1 MDIVIIDGLS
11 FALPLFI
18 MAIGGI
24 YCEKSGVTMLAV
36 EGLQGFGA
44 FIGAFVAVA
53 IAGNFAGDSL
63 APFYIAMV
71 MAAVG
76 GSLFAL
82 IHAMLCLKF
91 KANQVISGVVVNIL
105 AMALTAYLTKLFNR
119 VVFGATSDKFVLTVS
134 SRITIP
140 GISKIPV
147 LGAVFTNLYPFE
159 LVIVVVAFVAWFV
172 MYKTRFGM
180 HLRACGDN
188 PHAVDAA
195 GRQVG
200 QIRLA
205 AIMICG
211 ALSGLGGI
219 CFAYSISAN
228 FSSSIYV
235 GYGYLAIAALIFGNW
250 RGTDLRQL
258 AYPADSGSVSVVR
271 ICQIR
276 WIPSGTGTADAQQ
289 LSGSGHDP
297 ALCTDSAASGILL
310 QTERCTESTGSDL
323 RQRCKIS
330 RHLQNVALHGSEEL
344 LQKKR
349 KRKAFSFLIHI

>member
-1 MDIVIIDGLS
+1 MKALLNEFKEFINRGNVIDMAVGVIIGGAFTAIVTSLTDNIINPLISVIAGGSATEISGLVV
-11 FALPLFI
+11 PGTNI
-18 MAIGGI
+18 D
-24 YCEKSGVTMLAV
+24 
-36 EGLQGFGA
+36 FGA

-53 IAGNFAGDSL
+53 IAGNFAGDSP

-159 LVIVVVAFVAWFV
+159 LVIVAVAFIAWFV

-250 RGTDLRQL
+250 RILPTLGACLLFGFARSGGYRLVQVLQMPSSYQDLVMILPYVLTLLLLVFFSKQNGAPR
-258 AYPADSGSVSVVR
+258 
-271 ICQIR
+271 
-276 WIPSGTGTADAQQ
+276 
-289 LSGSGHDP
+289 
-297 ALCTDSAASGILL
+297 ALGVIYDKGA
-310 QTERCTESTGSDL
+310 R
-323 RQRCKIS
+323 
-330 RHLQNVALHGSEEL
+330 
-344 LQKKR
+344 
-349 KRKAFSFLIHI
+349 

>member
-44 FIGAFVAVA
+44 FIGAFVRLPLRETLPETLRRLSTLPWLWRLWAEVCCTDPCHVMSEVQGQSGYQWCGSQYSGHGADRIFNEAV
-53 IAGNFAGDSL
+53 
-63 APFYIAMV
+63 
-71 MAAVG
+71 
-76 GSLFAL
+76 
-82 IHAMLCLKF
+82 
-91 KANQVISGVVVNIL
+91 QQSGIWC
-105 AMALTAYLTKLFNR
+105 Y
-119 VVFGATSDKFVLTVS
+119 SDKFVLTVS

-250 RGTDLRQL
+250 RILPTLGACLLFGFARSGGYRLVQVLQMPSSYQDLVMILPYVLTLLLLVFFSKQNGAPR
-258 AYPADSGSVSVVR
+258 
-271 ICQIR
+271 
-276 WIPSGTGTADAQQ
+276 
-289 LSGSGHDP
+289 
-297 ALCTDSAASGILL
+297 ALGVIYDKGA
-310 QTERCTESTGSDL
+310 R
-323 RQRCKIS
+323 
-330 RHLQNVALHGSEEL
+330 
-344 LQKKR
+344 
-349 KRKAFSFLIHI
+349 

>member
-53 IAGNFAGDSL
+53 IAGNFAGDSP
-63 APFYIAMV
+63 APFYIAMI

-82 IHAMLCLKF
+82 IHALLCLKF

-172 MYKTRFGM
+172 MYKTRFGRC
-180 HLRACGDN
+180 LAGVGGRGG
-188 PHAVDAA
+188 AVPPGGRQRAA
-195 GRQVG
+195 GGGTDPSGSHYDLWCVVG
-200 QIRLA
+200 TGRYLFRVFHFRKLFLQYLCRLR
-205 AIMICG
+205 
-211 ALSGLGGI
+211 LSGY
-219 CFAYSISAN
+219 C
-228 FSSSIYV
+228 
-235 GYGYLAIAALIFGNW
+235 
-250 RGTDLRQL
+250 GTDLRQL

-297 ALCTDSAASGILL
+297 ALCTDFAASGILL

-330 RHLQNVALHGSEEL
+330 RHLQNAALHGSEEL
-344 LQKKR
+344 LQKRESEKLSL
-349 KRKAFSFLIHI
+349 F

>member
-53 IAGNFAGDSL
+53 IAGNFSGDSPV
-63 APFYIAMV
+63 PFYIAMI

-76 GSLFAL
+76 GSIFAL
-82 IHAMLCLKF
+82 IHALLCLKF

-105 AMALTAYLTKLFNR
+105 AMALTAYLTKLLNR

-159 LVIVVVAFVAWFV
+159 LVIVAVAFIAWFV

-180 HLRACGDN
+180 HLRAC
-188 PHAVDAA
+188 
-195 GRQVG
+195 
-200 QIRLA
+200 
-205 AIMICG
+205 
-211 ALSGLGGI
+211 SGCSRKTG
-219 CFAYSISAN
+219 
-228 FSSSIYV
+228 
-235 GYGYLAIAALIFGNW
+235 
-250 RGTDLRQL
+250 GTDPPGSYHDLRC
-258 AYPADSGSVSVVR
+258 VVGTWRYLLCIFYFRELFFQYLCRLR
-271 ICQIR
+271 I
-276 WIPSGTGTADAQQ
+276 
-289 LSGSGHDP
+289 SGHR
-297 ALCTDSAASGILL
+297 SA
-310 QTERCTESTGSDL
+310 DL
-323 RQRCKIS
+323 R
-330 RHLQNVALHGSEEL
+330 
-344 LQKKR
+344 
-349 KRKAFSFLIHI
+349 